1 MIRNVQNGDIK
12 TSGRQFVEGRESVA
26 QGVRARLRMFL
37 GESFIDITQG
47 TPWFQRILG
56 KTPQD
61 VAETNIKRRILAA
74 PGVDRIRQFNFD
86 SDRQER
92 LYQIST
98 VIQTESGETEA
109 VELNEGVI

>member
-1 MIRNVQNGDIK
+1 MIRNVQDGDIK
-12 TSGRQFVEGRESVA
+12 TSGLQFVTGNASVG

-37 GESFIDITQG
+37 GESFVDITQG

-61 VAETNIKRRILAA
+61 VAETNIKRRILTA

-86 SDRQER
+86 SDRQQR

-98 VIQTESGETEA
+98 VIQTEDGDTEA
-109 VELNEGVI
+109 IELSEGVI